1 MPDCDC
7 SQQALLQRTA
17 QAARVGS
24 AAVQP
29 GDIVLLGSDGL
40 FDNLF
45 DDDLLDTFNQL
56 CWNNAPPGKPPAC
69 HPAVLVD
76 ALLERAVKA
85 GEAPPGVSCPVVTP
99 FSKAAF
105 DEVGRRLVGGKP
117 DDITAVVAYIVPTVE
132 GSTVDSAAVL
142 GRGSSAVAAVCGGP
156 PSGAPQGPPG
166 SPGPSGP
173 PGPPGSPGPQ
183 GPPGSPGPQ
192 GPPEDPGPPGAPG
205 GAPQRQGTLSREC
218 SGYGALDEQTPSQGP
233 RPGAPLQQQTQT
245 VGRGPPA
252 ISSRASFPPRAL
264 GGPSPA
270 IRAAV
275 HSLPQSLKP
284 GDFSVFERLRE
295 RAHQRL
301 QRAAAARAAAAR
313 AAQRE
318 REAPGRSWGSWPSA
332 LASAFRGLF
341 AAR

>member
-1 MPDCDC
+1 MPDSDC
-7 SQQALLQRTA
+7 SQEALLRRTTQSA
-17 QAARVGS
+17 HVGS

-56 CWNNAPPGKPPAC
+56 CWGNAQPGRAPAC

-132 GSTVDSAAVL
+132 GSPTDNAAVL
-142 GRGSSAVAAVCGGP
+142 GRGSSTVAALPGGP
-156 PSGAPQGPPG
+156 PSGDPQGPPG
-166 SPGPSGP
+166 SPGS
-173 PGPPGSPGPQ
+173 PGPPGSPAPRA
-183 GPPGSPGPQ
+183 
-192 GPPEDPGPPGAPG
+192 PPEDPGTPGTPGAPG
-205 GAPQRQGTLSREC
+205 GAPRRQGTLSREC
-218 SGYGALDEQTPSQGP
+218 SGYGALDEQTPSQSP
-233 RPGAPLQQQTQT
+233 LPGAPLQQRTQT

-295 RAHQRL
+295 RAHHRL

-313 AAQRE
+313 PAQRE

-341 AAR
+341 AAK